1 MNCKSEDL
9 PQCHNNETFGGKV
22 SIVQRI
28 TAMPLRIM
36 DIFSPLKFISM
47 KTINSI
53 IAACLAVLFF
63 SSCEDTPP
71 IPNSSVPNN
80 LKGVFICNEG
90 AFGQGNGSISFLNS
104 DSGTFSLDLYQ
115 AANNLPLGDVVQSI
129 ALYDNRAFIAVNN
142 SQKMEVVSLQNF
154 KRLATIN
161 GLSSPRYFVGN
172 GNKGFI
178 SDWISNKVYVLNLN
192 SYQIIDTIPT
202 GSGPEEMLIVN
213 NKLFVCNSGGFGDD
227 STITV
232 IDINS
237 NSVITTITTPL
248 NPSSIK
254 LDKDGNIWALCKGSL
269 GSDFTPTPDDAAGAL
284 IQINPSNNVIEQQFT
299 FAYNSHPVK
308 MQINKTKDE
317 LYFLDGEY
325 GYAGEIKK
333 LSIYTATQSPA
344 TIVSSSFYGLG
355 IDPTT
360 NEIYAGRGDFSG
372 RAYVL
377 RFTSN
382 GTLIDSVLAGIAPN
396 GFAFN

>member
-1 MNCKSEDL
+1 
-9 PQCHNNETFGGKV
+9 
-22 SIVQRI
+22 
-28 TAMPLRIM
+28 
-36 DIFSPLKFISM
+36 M
-47 KTINSI
+47 KTIQTLFTI
-53 IAACLAVLFF
+53 CVAVILF
-63 SSCEDTPP
+63 SSCEETPDTPT
-71 IPNSSVPNN
+71 SSVPNN

-104 DSGTFSLDLYQ
+104 DANSFSEDLYF
-115 AANNLPLGDVVQSI
+115 AANNIPLGDVAQSI
-129 ALYDNRAFIAVNN
+129 SLYDNRAFIAVNN
-142 SQKMEVVSLQNF
+142 SQKMEVVSLSNF
-154 KRLATIN
+154 KRITTIQ
-161 GLSSPRYFVGN
+161 GLSSPRFFIGN
-172 GNKGFI
+172 GSKGYI
-178 SDWISNKVYVLNLN
+178 SDWISNKVYVINLN
-192 SYQIIDTIPT
+192 NYQIIDTINT

-232 IDINS
+232 VDINS

-308 MQINKTKDE
+308 MQINRTKDE

>member
-22 SIVQRI
+22 SILI
-28 TAMPLRIM
+28 AYNGYAFTLHGYFFANKL
-36 DIFSPLKFISM
+36 LSM
-47 KTINSI
+47 KTIQTLFTI
-53 IAACLAVLFF
+53 CVAVILF
-63 SSCEDTPP
+63 SSCEDTPTNP
-71 IPNSSVPNN
+71 SLSVPNN

-90 AFGQGNGSISFLNS
+90 AFGQGNGSISFSNS
-104 DSGTFSLDLYQ
+104 DSGTFSLDIYQ
-115 AANNLPLGDVVQSI
+115 AANNLPLGDVAQSI

-142 SQKMEVVSLQNF
+142 SQKMEVVSLSNF
-154 KRLATIN
+154 KRITTIQ
-161 GLSSPRYFVGN
+161 GLSSPRFFLGN
-172 GNKGFI
+172 GSKGYI
-178 SDWISNKVYVLNLN
+178 SDWISDNVYVLNLSN
-192 SYQIIDTIPT
+192 YQIIDTIHT
-202 GSGPEEMLIVN
+202 GSGPEEMAIVN

-232 IDINS
+232 VDINS

-269 GSDFTPTPDDAAGAL
+269 GSDFTPTPDDAAGSL
-284 IQINPSNNVIEQQFT
+284 IQINPSTNTIEQQFT
-299 FAYNSHPVK
+299 FAYNSHPIK

-317 LYFLDGEY
+317 LFFLDGEY

-333 LSIYTATQSPA
+333 LSIYAATQSPA

-355 IDPTT
+355 INPTT

-377 RFTSN
+377 RFTSD

>member
-36 DIFSPLKFISM
+36 DIFFATKLISM
-47 KTINSI
+47 KTIQTLFTI
-53 IAACLAVLFF
+53 CVAVILF
-63 SSCEDTPP
+63 SSCEETPDTPTSP
-71 IPNSSVPNN
+71 VPNN

-104 DSGTFSLDLYQ
+104 DANTFSEDLYF
-115 AANNLPLGDVVQSI
+115 AANNLPLGDVTQSI
-129 ALYDNRAFIAVNN
+129 SLYDNRAFVAVNN
-142 SQKMEVVSLQNF
+142 SQKMEVVSLSNF
-154 KRLATIN
+154 KRITTIQ
-161 GLSSPRYFVGN
+161 GLSSPRFFIGN
-172 GNKGFI
+172 GSKGYI
-178 SDWISNKVYVLNLN
+178 SDWISNKVYVINLN
-192 SYQIIDTIPT
+192 NYQIIDTINA

-232 IDINS
+232 VDINS

-333 LSIYTATQSPA
+333 LSIYAATQSPA

-355 IDPTT
+355 INPTT

-377 RFTSN
+377 RFTSD

>member
-1 MNCKSEDL
+1 
-9 PQCHNNETFGGKV
+9 
-22 SIVQRI
+22 
-28 TAMPLRIM
+28 
-36 DIFSPLKFISM
+36 M
-47 KTINSI
+47 KTIISI
-53 IAACLAVLFF
+53 IAACLTVLFF
-63 SSCEDTPP
+63 TSCEDTPP

-90 AFGQGNGSISFLNS
+90 SFGQGNGSISFLNS

-129 ALYDNRAFIAVNN
+129 SLFDNRAFIAVNN

-172 GNKGFI
+172 GNKGYI

-202 GSGPEEMLIVN
+202 GSGPEEMAIVN

-232 IDINS
+232 VDINS
-237 NSVITTITTPL
+237 NSVITNITTPL

-377 RFTSN
+377 RFTSD